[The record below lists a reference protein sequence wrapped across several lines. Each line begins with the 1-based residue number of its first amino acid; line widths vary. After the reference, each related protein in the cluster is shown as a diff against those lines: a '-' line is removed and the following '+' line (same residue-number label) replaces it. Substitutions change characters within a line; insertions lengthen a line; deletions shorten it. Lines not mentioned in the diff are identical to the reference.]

1 MTTFYTIGYQ
11 GHVIE
16 SFVGSLAT
24 AQVNFVLDVRRTPLS
39 RKPGFSKNVLAR
51 HLAAAEIGYAHRVDL
66 GTPHELREQVRR
78 TKEYEA
84 FLAAYRAYLLKNEGA
99 LHEALPLLHA
109 HRVCLLCFEQRVD
122 ECHRLVVAQELM
134 RLDDSLSAEHL

>member
-16 SFVGSLAT
+16 SFVGSLAA
-24 AQVNFVLDVRRTPLS
+24 AQVGFVLDVRRTPLS

-51 HLAAAEIGYAHRVDL
+51 HLAAVGISYAHHVDL

-78 TKEYEA
+78 SKDYPA
-84 FLAAYRAYLLKNEGA
+84 FHEAYRAYLHAHEAA
-99 LHEALPLLHA
+99 LHEALPLLYA
-109 HRVCLLCFEQRVD
+109 HRTCLLCFEQRVE
-122 ECHRLVVAQELM
+122 ECHRLVVAQELT
-134 RLDDSLSAEHL
+134 RLDDALEAIHL

>member
-11 GHVIE
+11 GHVVE
-16 SFVGSLAT
+16 SFVGSLAA
-24 AQVNFVLDVRRTPLS
+24 AQVNFVLDVRLTPLS

-51 HLAAAEIGYAHRVDL
+51 HLAAAGIGYAHRVEL

-78 TKEYEA
+78 SKDYAA
-84 FLAAYRAYLLKNEGA
+84 FLAAYRAHLLDHEAA
-99 LHEALPLLHA
+99 LRDALPLLYA
-109 HRVCLLCFEQRVD
+109 QRACLLCFEQRVD

-134 RLDDSLSAEHL
+134 HLDGALEVVHL